1 MYMIKMLNTTNRQRN
16 ENQNH
21 NGINVTHQSWWL
33 VSKKKTK
40 TSAGEAVEKLKH
52 LYIIGG
58 DIEWWSSTENST
70 E

>member
-1 MYMIKMLNTTNRQRN
+1 MMASIK
-16 ENQNH
+16 
-21 NGINVTHQSWWL
+21 
-33 VSKKKTK
+33 KKKTK